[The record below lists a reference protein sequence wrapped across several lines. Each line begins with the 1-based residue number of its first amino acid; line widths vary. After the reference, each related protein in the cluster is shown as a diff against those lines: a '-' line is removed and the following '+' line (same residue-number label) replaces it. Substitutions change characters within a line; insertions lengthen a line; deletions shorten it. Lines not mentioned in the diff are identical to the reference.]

1 MDPVTLVL
9 VPGILGGLAIALVA
23 LTSRLRGRDPAR
35 LAPPYEPDEPITNM
49 YNISSVRVA
58 GVGGLGL
65 LAMAT
70 AVALNVPMIGL
81 AMALGVGLGGAVA
94 LGLILS
100 KRRSG
105 PMPSSGKGIGAST
118 VLSLRDRP
126 RTAIRGDADGADD
139 LRRSAVPAPAR

>member
-9 VPGILGGLAIALVA
+9 VPGILGGLIIALGAFV
-23 LTSRLRGRDPAR
+23 SRRRDGGSSVLP
-35 LAPPYEPDEPITNM
+35 PPYQPDDPITNM

-65 LAMAT
+65 LAMAG

-81 AMALGVGLGGAVA
+81 TMALGLG
-94 LGLILS
+94 LGLIVAAALILA

-105 PMPSSGKGIGAST
+105 PMPSSGKGLGASSVLALRESPRTPGARDQGDPGDVRCDT
-118 VLSLRDRP
+118 VL
-126 RTAIRGDADGADD
+126 
-139 LRRSAVPAPAR
+139 APAR